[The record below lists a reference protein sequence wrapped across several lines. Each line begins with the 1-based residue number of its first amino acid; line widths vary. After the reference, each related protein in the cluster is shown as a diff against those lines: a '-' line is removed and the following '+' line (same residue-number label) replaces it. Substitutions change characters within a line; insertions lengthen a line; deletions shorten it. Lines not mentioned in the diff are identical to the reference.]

1 MSNRI
6 NIENME
12 PVWNLATSTD
22 NNDLIRACLFQLPL
36 SYEHYFTKASSR
48 QLFSVDH
55 IKLLLESRAMQ
66 QLEGEHQLYAVAHWI
81 EAGRQDDGAAGCHNE
96 RLDHLEELLPFIQF
110 GRISLAKLH
119 DVLFS
124 DYAMV
129 EDKWHM

>member
-1 MSNRI
+1 
-6 NIENME
+6 
-12 PVWNLATSTD
+12 
-22 NNDLIRACLFQLPL
+22 
-36 SYEHYFTKASSR
+36 
-48 QLFSVDH
+48 
-55 IKLLLESRAMQ
+55 MQ

-81 EAGRQDDGAAGCHNE
+81 EAGKQDDGAGGHND

-129 EDKWHM
+129 EDKWHI